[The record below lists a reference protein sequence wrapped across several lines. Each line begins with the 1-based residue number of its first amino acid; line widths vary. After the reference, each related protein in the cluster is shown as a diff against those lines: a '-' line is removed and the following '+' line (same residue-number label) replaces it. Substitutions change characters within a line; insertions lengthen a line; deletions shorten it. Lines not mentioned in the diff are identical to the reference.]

1 MYTLV
6 NGVVVF
12 EAGKYTGAKP
22 GVVLRGPG
30 WDGRK

>member
-1 MYTLV
+1 VLV
-6 NGVVVF
+6 NGVVAF
-12 EAGKYTGAKP
+12 EKGKYTGAKS

>member
-1 MYTLV
+1 
-6 NGVVVF
+6 VF

-22 GVVLRGPG
+22 GIVLRGPG